1 MLYPPELRA
10 RVFQDIFYHRAEW
23 SAKGGAAL
31 FPSATGRH
39 GNGEAALLGP
49 RVFRACAVGYVLD
62 HSYKIEISCLIAESS
77 FEESS

>member
-10 RVFQDIFYHRAEW
+10 RVFQDIFYHRAEG
-23 SAKGGAAL
+23 SAKGGAV
-31 FPSATGRH
+31 SSVRH

-49 RVFRACAVGYVLD
+49 RVFRACAVEYVLG